1 MSEYPVPHHLK
12 NIFSVTRF
20 KGNALDGKIVCECG
34 CENFRVLYFGSEYKS
49 GHIGCLKYKNNFAL
63 NVTGI
68 CVSCGKRH
76 LLFDL
81 AKHGFDGFVNGE
93 GVSVSDGKLKE
104 SSCCENGFNV
114 EMLIETEDKENF
126 AEDFTDDE
134 KLSPEDY
141 VDAFNW
147 LVINLKCSEC
157 GKNFQGFVNI
167 ELS

>member
-81 AKHGFDGFVNGE
+81 AKHGF
-93 GVSVSDGKLKE
+93 
-104 SSCCENGFNV
+104 
-114 EMLIETEDKENF
+114 ENF

>member
-1 MSEYPVPHHLK
+1 MIYPVPRHLRS
-12 NIFSVTRF
+12 IFSVTSF
-20 KGNALDGKIVCECG
+20 KGNSLGGKIVCECG
-34 CENFRVLYFGSEYKS
+34 CESFKLLYFGSEYKS
-49 GHIGCLKYKNNFAL
+49 GHIGCLKYKNKFAL

-93 GVSVSDGKLKE
+93 GVSVSDGELKE
-104 SSCCENGFNV
+104 FSCCENGFNV

-126 AEDFTDDE
+126 AEDFIDADF
-134 KLSPEDY
+134 SPEDY
-141 VDAFNW
+141 VDTFNW

-157 GKNFQGFVNI
+157 GKTLRDFVNI